1 VAEPD
6 LIALAQRVSDG
17 ESVDWD
23 AALRDAPEDGA
34 RRVVRNLRL
43 LESLSSFHRT
53 GSTGGAAA
61 ASGGDAFVYD
71 ATSTVASGEPSS
83 APADSAPGAARTVP
97 IRPFAWGSLEVRER
111 LGEGGFGE
119 VHRAWDPTL
128 QREVALKLLKREHR
142 GGAGFE
148 ASVLHEARLLARV
161 RHPHVVT
168 VYGADTHDGRVGL
181 WMELV
186 RGRSLA
192 QWVESQGRLGAREAA
207 VLGVD
212 LCRALAAVHG
222 AGLVH
227 RDVKA
232 GNVMRE
238 EGGRIL
244 LMDFGAVSDASA
256 SDEGT
261 VSGTP
266 RYMAP
271 EIYAGEKATPRSDL
285 FSLGVLLYHLVT
297 GRYPIDART
306 VPELREKIA
315 RREARL
321 LRDERPDLPEAFV
334 VVVER
339 ALAWRPEDR
348 YPTAGAMEQALSAF
362 LGAEGIAPRPSIGG
376 GVESAEEAA
385 RVAWAKD
392 RRRRGRNVGIGIA
405 VGVVTAIA
413 VAIGVIGPGLYE
425 SPPAAPPSAPPGGGS
440 AAPPGTAAIA
450 PGGTA
455 TPAPPPVPASAP
467 YTVEASLQRVSKDGS
482 RERLDSG
489 SRLALGD
496 QLALE
501 VRASVPVHVYVIDED
516 ETGHAYAL
524 FPLPDLE
531 PKNPLPAET
540 TVLLPGLDAERRQAY
555 WSVTSVGGREH
566 LMVLASPERI
576 VEFEAEMANL
586 RRPERGVNATAIPE
600 EAMARLRGLRGLGGL
615 VRATHPAPAP
625 APEKATNLFDMAEKL
640 AGKKEQVTGPW
651 LRRIDLENPAR

>member
-1 VAEPD
+1 VAKPD
-6 LIALAQRVSDG
+6 LIALAQRISDG
-17 ESVDWD
+17 ESIDWE
-23 AALRDAPEDGA
+23 AVLRDTPDDAG
-34 RRVVRNLRL
+34 RKVVRNLRL

-53 GSTGGAAA
+53 GTGDEEPVHDATRTVVSGESPAAA
-61 ASGGDAFVYD
+61 LSAVR
-71 ATSTVASGEPSS
+71 TIPIEPFTW
-83 APADSAPGAARTVP
+83 GA
-97 IRPFAWGSLEVRER
+97 LEVREP

-119 VHRAWDPTL
+119 VYRAWDTTL

-142 GGAGFE
+142 GGAGFA

-207 VLGVD
+207 VLGLD

-244 LMDFGAVSDASA
+244 LMDFGAVSDTAS
-256 SDEGT
+256 SDEGS

-266 RYMAP
+266 RYIAP
-271 EIYAGEKATPRSDL
+271 EIYTGEKATPRSDL

-297 GRYPIDART
+297 GRYPVDAHT
-306 VPELREKIA
+306 VGELREKIA

-334 VVVER
+334 QVVER

-348 YPTAGAMEQALSAF
+348 YPSAGAMEQALSAF
-362 LGAEGIAPRPSIGG
+362 LGAEGGAGRP
-376 GVESAEEAA
+376 ESRALEAA
-385 RVAWAKD
+385 DGAAWATAVQ
-392 RRRRGRNVGIGIA
+392 RPHEPGRHKAIGIA
-405 VGVVTAIA
+405 IGLVVAIA
-413 VAIGVIGPGLYE
+413 ALAVLVVPSQFNRFSAPPNGTSRPA
-425 SPPAAPPSAPPGGGS
+425 PAAPAEGKGAS
-440 AAPPGTAAIA
+440 
-450 PGGTA
+450 A
-455 TPAPPPVPASAP
+455 TPVPAP
-467 YTVEASLQRVSKDGS
+467 YTVEASLQRIRKDGS
-482 RERLDSG
+482 RDRLDSG
-489 SRLALGD
+489 SRLALRD

-501 VRASVPVHVYVIDED
+501 VRGSVPLYVYVIDED
-516 ETGHAYAL
+516 EKGNAYAL
-524 FPLPDLE
+524 FPLPDLT

-540 TVLLPGLDAERRQAY
+540 AVLLPGVDAERRQSY
-555 WSVTSVGGREH
+555 WSVTTAGGREH
-566 LMVLASPERI
+566 IMVLASPERI

-586 RRPERGVNATAIPE
+586 RRPEPGVNAAPIPD
-600 EAMARLRGLRGLGGL
+600 EAMGRLRGLRGLGGL
-615 VRATHPAPAP
+615 VRATHPAAAP
-625 APEKATNLFDMAEKL
+625 APEKATHLFEMAEKL

-651 LRRIDLENPAR
+651 LRRIDLENPAP